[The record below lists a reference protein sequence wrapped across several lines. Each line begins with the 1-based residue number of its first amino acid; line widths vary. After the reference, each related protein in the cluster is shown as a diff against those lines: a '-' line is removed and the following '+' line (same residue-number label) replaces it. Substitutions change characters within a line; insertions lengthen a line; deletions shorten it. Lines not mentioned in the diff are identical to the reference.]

1 MKKFILAAIA
11 AATLATPFLATT
23 AADAQ
28 TRRTVIVERGPRGHE
43 VRRVV
48 VRRPAYRGW
57 HHRHHG
63 YVTRRVVT
71 RYR

>member
-11 AATLATPFLATT
+11 TATLVTPFVAAT

-28 TRRTVIVERGPRGHE
+28 TRRTVIVERGPRGHV

-48 VRRPAYRGW
+48 VRRPYHGW
-57 HHRHHG
+57 QRRHHG